1 MRRQMAAMTEQLVD
15 LVPEDGWRE
24 TGETRLAP
32 LSEREM
38 NWFQRRLTRYLVLR
52 HQVPAHNLFATF
64 LHAPRIFL
72 AWLPFASQLM
82 PYGSLTR
89 RQTELVILRVAWR
102 SRCRYEWVQHVQI
115 GSAVGLSDE
124 EILRVI
130 EGPSGM
136 GWTTL
141 EAALLQAVDDVVLA
155 GVISSSAWDVLAG
168 VLSARQLTEAVML
181 VGHYCMLASV
191 IDSLGIAVE

>member
-1 MRRQMAAMTEQLVD
+1 MTEQLVD
-15 LVPEDGWRE
+15 LVPEGGWRE

-38 NWFQRRLTRYLVLR
+38 NWFQRRLTRYLVQR

-64 LHAPRIFL
+64 FHAPRIFL

-115 GSAVGLSDE
+115 GRAVGLSDDD
-124 EILRVI
+124 ILHAAGVI
-130 EGPSGM
+130 PAAR
-136 GWTTL
+136 TQPL
-141 EAALLQAVDDVVLA
+141 EAALLQVVDDVVDHGVVGSETWSGLA
-155 GVISSSAWDVLAG
+155 HVLP
-168 VLSARQLTEAVML
+168 ARQLIEVVML
-181 VGHYCMLASV
+181 VGHYVMLASV
-191 IDSLGIAVE
+191 IDSLGVAVE

>member
-1 MRRQMAAMTEQLVD
+1 MQDRLVNMS
-15 LVPEDGWRE
+15 PEGGWRE
-24 TGETRLAP
+24 TGDTRLAP
-32 LSEREM
+32 LTDGEM
-38 NWFQRRLTRYLVLR
+38 NWFQRRLTRYLVQR

-115 GSAVGLSDE
+115 GRAVGVSDE
-124 EILRVI
+124 DILRVAD
-130 EGPSGM
+130 EPSGIF
-136 GWTTL
+136 WTPL
-141 EAALLQAVDDVVLA
+141 EYVLLRAVDDMVET
-155 GVISSSAWDVLAG
+155 G
-168 VLSARQLTEAVML
+168 VLSASTWTALADRLPARLLTETVML
-181 VGHYCMLASV
+181 IGHYCMLASV
-191 IDSLGIAVE
+191 IDSLGVEVE